1 MTGITSNVEN
11 LIAWLL
17 DHTHLEIP
25 DVESSAK
32 PTVQHPPPPPI
43 PPPIETI
50 ESVEAESDSS
60 SGDESAD
67 DSDSFDYDLE
77 DPIPPFGNIINFNIL
92 IIINFNILIIINFN
106 ILIITI
112 LVDFSRL
119 SFALQND

>member
-25 DVESSAK
+25 DVEPPAK
-32 PTVQHPPPPPI
+32 PAVQQPPPPPI
-43 PPPIETI
+43 PPPPIETM
-50 ESVEAESDSS
+50 ESVEVESDSS

-77 DPIPPFGNIINFNIL
+77 DPIPPFG
-92 IIINFNILIIINFN
+92 
-106 ILIITI
+106 TT
-112 LVDFSRL
+112 V
-119 SFALQND
+119 